1 MKGQLRCYNAVMS
14 EKTKTPTMYDMFSGM
29 LKDHLGRSEFADA
42 LKKIVEQ
49 VQKLKL
55 SNAQDITAM
64 RQHLNQLSDALKKD
78 HADDLDNAKK
88 ASLDYSTRLI
98 KKLVAEY
105 DAKMAALDEKMDAVE
120 DGKPGKDADEEKII
134 QTVLAQIKLP
144 KQKDA
149 IIDTVQLREN
159 LGIKKLEDDF
169 KRIASMP
176 HGRAGWG
183 AHPLLIQNSSGTVI
197 DKIARI
203 IKFSTNLT
211 TTRSL
216 DGVVTVTASGGS
228 GFTTLTATE
237 TPNGV
242 LTVYTFSG
250 ASAQPSY
257 LVVDNLWMK
266 ATSKSGTVNW
276 TWNNA
281 THKATLTIPATD
293 DVWAV
298 V

>member
-183 AHPLLIQNSSGTVI
+183 AHPLLIQNSSGKVI

-242 LTVYTFSG
+242 ITVFTFAA

-257 LVVDNLWMK
+257 LVIDNVWMK
-266 ATSKSGTVNW
+266 ATSAAGTVNW
-276 TWNNA
+276 TWNNG
-281 THKATLTIPATD
+281 TKKATLTIPATD
-293 DVWAV
+293 DLWALV
-298 V
+298 

>member
-242 LTVYTFSG
+242 ITVYTFAG

-257 LVVDNLWMK
+257 LVVDNVWMK

-276 TWNNA
+276 TWNNP

-293 DVWAV
+293 DIWAV